1 MLRIYNTLTREI
13 EEFYAAGGKKV
24 SMYSCGPTVYDYIHI
39 GNIRTFLFADV
50 LRRWLEYSNYTV
62 KQVMNITDV
71 GHMLHDADTGADKV
85 EEAATKEKIS
95 PQEIT
100 AKYTEYFFKTVKAL
114 NIEPAF
120 AYPKATE
127 NVPQMIEIIK
137 KLLKKGFAYEVDG
150 DIYYDV
156 EKFSK
161 YGWLSGNLTAML
173 EAGYRVE
180 VNSKKKNPLDFALWI
195 KNPNHIMQWPSP
207 WGNGYP
213 GWHIECSA
221 MSMRYLGEMLDIHT
235 GGEDNKFPHH
245 ECEIAQSEGA
255 TGKEPFVRYWL
266 HASHLLVDGKKM
278 AKSDKNFYTLD
289 DLVKKGYEP
298 RVVRYALTSAH
309 YREQQNFTFAALD
322 SARSAIAKLD
332 AVWSRLSEKNKPKT
346 DKDPVDLD
354 LLAMR
359 ARENFTAAMDDDLN
373 VPKALGVLFDFV
385 RDVNSGLDVGADGL
399 KAAEKFIN
407 DAVFGVFG
415 LELRNAAAET
425 VPATVSELLN
435 ERETARR
442 AKDYKKADEI
452 RGKINLL
459 GFEIDDG
466 ATGARVRKI

>member
-1 MLRIYNTLTREI
+1 
-13 EEFYAAGGKKV
+13 
-24 SMYSCGPTVYDYIHI
+24 
-39 GNIRTFLFADV
+39 
-50 LRRWLEYSNYTV
+50 
-62 KQVMNITDV
+62 MNITDV
-71 GHMLHDADTGADKV
+71 GHMLHDADTGNDKV
-85 EEAATKEKIS
+85 EEAAVKEKVS

-100 AKYTEYFFKTVKAL
+100 AKYTEYFFQTIKTL

-120 AYPKATE
+120 VYPKATE
-127 NVPQMIEIIK
+127 NVPQMIEIIQ
-137 KLLKKGFAYEVDG
+137 KLLKKGIAYEAEG

-156 EKFSK
+156 AKFKK
-161 YGWLSGNLTAML
+161 YGSLSGNSLAKL

-221 MSMRYLGEMLDIHT
+221 MSMRYLGETIDIHT

-255 TGKEPFVRYWL
+255 TGRTFVRYWM
-266 HASHLLVDGKKM
+266 HASHLLVDGQKM
-278 AKSDKNFYTLD
+278 SKSLNNFYTLD

-298 RVVRYALTSAH
+298 RVLRYALISAH

-332 AVWSRLSEKNKPKT
+332 AVWSRLSEKNKPT
-346 DKDPVDLD
+346 TNKDLVDLD
-354 LLAMR
+354 LLVAE

-385 RDVNSGLDVGADGL
+385 RGVNSGLDAGAEGL
-399 KAAEKFIN
+399 KVAEKFIN
-407 DAVFGVFG
+407 DTVFGVFG
-415 LELRNAAAET
+415 LELRNTVAET
-425 VPATVSELLN
+425 VPAAVAGLLK
-435 ERETARR
+435 EREVARQN
-442 AKDYKKADEI
+442 KDYKKADEI
-452 RGKINLL
+452 RDQIKTL
-459 GFEIDDG
+459 GIKVVDSLDVDEDG
-466 ATGARVRKI
+466 PRLRKI